1 MGMLMISER
10 KLINL
15 LNIFNTELP
24 KFFSPYQ
31 ASEHMEWDYD
41 KKKATIK
48 YMERSGFLDKKPGEN
63 LYNLTNKALKYLID
77 KKNELKVMEM
87 DIKITQFLKQNPGSD
102 KTKLAKHLKTSPKTA
117 YGLLRDME
125 KRGLV
130 VVEKD
135 GRKNIYRLPEPSIKP
150 EPENQ
155 HVEVHEPKEV
165 LNECQYIGVIQK
177 QPLTL
182 GKIIDNF
189 WQNITHA
196 ECKKNDPTPDHLTLS
211 FKDQKSVIESYNDL
225 PENIK
230 NTTTLKMDP
239 YRKTYTM
246 DLDISS

>member
-1 MGMLMISER
+1 MISER

-24 KFFSPYQ
+24 EFFSPYQ

-41 KKKATIK
+41 K
-48 YMERSGFLDKKPGEN
+48 
-63 LYNLTNKALKYLID
+63 
-77 KKNELKVMEM
+77 
-87 DIKITQFLKQNPGSD
+87 
-102 KTKLAKHLKTSPKTA
+102 TKLAKHLKTSPSTA

-125 KRGLV
+125 KRGLA

-135 GRKNIYRLPEPSIKP
+135 GRKNIYRLPEPSRKP

-155 HVEVHEPKEV
+155 YVEVHEPEEV
-165 LNECQYIGVIQK
+165 LNECQYLGVNFT
-177 QPLTL
+177 PLTL

-189 WQNITHA
+189 WQDITHA
-196 ECKKNDPTPDHLTLS
+196 ECKKNDPSPNRLTLS

-225 PENIK
+225 PENMK
-230 NTTTLKMDP
+230 NTITLKIDP

-246 DLDISS
+246 DIFI